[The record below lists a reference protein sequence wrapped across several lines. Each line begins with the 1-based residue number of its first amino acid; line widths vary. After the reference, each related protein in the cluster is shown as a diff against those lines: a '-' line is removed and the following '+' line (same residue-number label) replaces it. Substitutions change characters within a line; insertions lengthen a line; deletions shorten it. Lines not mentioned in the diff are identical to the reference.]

1 MRINRPEKV
10 DYPPDIINLI
20 PNSNMIDFC
29 NVELGTSFSLKYSE
43 FDELRPVFDE
53 FYRKTGLVID
63 EYGDT
68 RLIIDNLFLIKDI
81 AIDYTKKEINKETC
95 VLIQSF
101 IKNLE
106 MITKGGYHFL
116 VSGD

>member
-1 MRINRPEKV
+1 
-10 DYPPDIINLI
+10 
-20 PNSNMIDFC
+20 MIDFC
-29 NVELGTSFSLKYSE
+29 NVELETSFSLKYSE
-43 FDELRPVFDE
+43 FDELRPLFDE

-81 AIDYTKKEINKETC
+81 AIDYAQKDINNKTR
-95 VLIQSF
+95 VLIQLF
-101 IKNLE
+101 IKNLN

>member
-1 MRINRPEKV
+1 
-10 DYPPDIINLI
+10 
-20 PNSNMIDFC
+20 MIDFC
-29 NVELGTSFSLKYSE
+29 NVELETSFSLKYSE

-63 EYGDT
+63 EYRDT

-81 AIDYTKKEINKETC
+81 AIDYTKKEINKETR

>member
-1 MRINRPEKV
+1 
-10 DYPPDIINLI
+10 
-20 PNSNMIDFC
+20 MIDFC
-29 NVELGTSFSLKYSE
+29 NVELETSFSLKYSE

-81 AIDYTKKEINKETC
+81 AIDYTKKEINKETR

-116 VSGD
+116 FQVIRNKFITSGSTSLKGRLATKH

>member
-1 MRINRPEKV
+1 MDQSSLMV
-10 DYPPDIINLI
+10 DYPPNIINLI
-20 PNSNMIDFC
+20 SNSNMIDFC
-29 NVELGTSFSLKYSE
+29 NVELETSFSLKYSE
-43 FDELRPVFDE
+43 FDELQVLLFDE

-81 AIDYTKKEINKETC
+81 AIDYTKKEINKETR

-106 MITKGGYHFL
+106 MITKGGYHFF

>member
-1 MRINRPEKV
+1 
-10 DYPPDIINLI
+10 
-20 PNSNMIDFC
+20 MIDFY
-29 NVELGTSFSLKYSE
+29 NVELETSFSLKYSE
-43 FDELRPVFDE
+43 FEELKPIFDV
-53 FYRKTGLVID
+53 FYRKTGLAID

-81 AIDYTKKEINKETC
+81 AIDYNKKEINKETRI
-95 VLIQSF
+95 LIQSF

-106 MITKGGYHFL
+106 MIIKGGYHFF

>member
-1 MRINRPEKV
+1 M
-10 DYPPDIINLI
+10 L
-20 PNSNMIDFC
+20 DFC
-29 NVELGTSFSLKYSE
+29 NVELETSFSLKYSE
-43 FDELRPVFDE
+43 FDILKPVFDE

-68 RLIIDNLFLIKDI
+68 RLIIDNLLLIKNI
-81 AIDYTKKEINKETC
+81 AIDYSKKETNKENRI
-95 VLIQSF
+95 LIQSF

-106 MITKGGYHFL
+106 TITTGGYHFW